1 MGDFS
6 QYPEPIRAILEA
18 QFAIARSGI
27 SRYADEWV
35 SLDLTMGQLKALMA
49 LAQQRMHV
57 RQLAEALGVG
67 KPAASII
74 VDRLVQLGLAQRIE
88 DPEDRR
94 YTLVSLTDEGSERVE
109 RLHQGKLDRLAQWL
123 EAMNPDDLAALR
135 RGLRALAAIIT
146 RDGAHSGATGIGP
159 SGATLCMPEA
169 HPTPPAERDG
179 KPSAIAATQ
188 N

>member
-6 QYPEPIRAILEA
+6 RYPEPIRAILEA
-18 QFAIARSGI
+18 QHSIARNGPI
-27 SRYADEWV
+27 KHTDEWIN
-35 SLDLTMGQLKALMA
+35 LDLTMGQLKALMA

-94 YTLVSLTDEGSERVE
+94 YTQVSLTDEGSERVE
-109 RLHQGKLDRLAQWL
+109 RLHQGKLDRLVQWF
-123 EAMNPDDLAALR
+123 EAMDPDDLAALR
-135 RGLRALAAIIT
+135 RGLQALAAIIE
-146 RDGAHSGATGIGP
+146 RDGARSGAT
-159 SGATLCMPEA
+159 ATWCTPVT
-169 HPTPPAERDG
+169 HPTLPAEHDG
-179 KPSAIAATQ
+179 EPSAAAATQ